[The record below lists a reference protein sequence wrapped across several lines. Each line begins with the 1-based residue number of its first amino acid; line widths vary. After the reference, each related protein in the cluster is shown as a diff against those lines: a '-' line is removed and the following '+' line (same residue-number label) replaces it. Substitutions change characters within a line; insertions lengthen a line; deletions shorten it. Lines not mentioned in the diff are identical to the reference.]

1 MYCIVLLLITS
12 LSNEATIMSSVSE
25 VNVDIKD
32 FLMSINLEQYLLHFR
47 EFGFNTVRD
56 CAEINDSVLLQ
67 VGISPTGH
75 RRRILK
81 QLQIVLSKM
90 QDVSIYANIHKTKKI
105 DKTSKD
111 HHAPPSAQ
119 NACLE
124 LSESHSVQ
132 TCSPTQLGT
141 VTKNLDQN
149 EVSVENSQY
158 LKSDDK
164 QTLPTYNFPIPE
176 EEPHLNSGSFPD
188 SLFVNEITE
197 GESLMT
203 EKTVDCTTTEEQTK
217 KVDLISENVSKRP
230 EADPEFLSYPD
241 CSVSEANSGN
251 GTNGLLES
259 SPSSPFFQFQGEMV
273 VNDLYVP
280 SSPVLTPMRSRS
292 KLVSRPSRSFLL
304 RHRPVPEIPGSA
316 KGISGSYFCE
326 RRNVATSTGKSVAQQ
341 NTNEENSSSILPY
354 GENSLFQRL
363 ENSKKRPIKN
373 EFWSQEEALKGETTT
388 ERNSFFV
395 KSSIYD
401 NRTENISTD
410 KVEDIWV
417 PREDKNN
424 LPIDSTSESEYS
436 TVEECFQSLR
446 RRNSK
451 PSKSRT
457 QKAVNLDPVNRH
469 SYPLS
474 STSGNAES
482 SVLSSNVISPYAC
495 FYGSSERKVKSG
507 WLDKLCPQGKRM
519 FQKRWVKFDGL
530 SISYYNN
537 DKEKYSKGI
546 IPLSAISTVR
556 VQGDNKFE
564 VVTTQRTFVFRVEK
578 EEERNDWISIL
589 LNALKL
595 QALSSQCQ
603 AAVAPEKCGY
613 LELRGYKAK
622 IFTVLSGNSVW
633 LCKNEQDFKSG
644 LGITIIPMNVANVK
658 QVDRTGKQSF
668 EIITPYRS
676 FSFTAESE
684 KEKQEWIEAVQQ
696 SIAETLSDYEV
707 AEKIWFNESNRSCAD
722 CKAPN
727 PDWASINLC
736 VVICKKCAGQHRSL
750 GPKDSKVRSLKMDA
764 SIWSNE
770 LIELFIVIGNK
781 RANDFWAGNLQKDE
795 ELRVDS
801 PVEKRKNFITQKYKE
816 GRFRKTL
823 WASLTKEELNK
834 ALCAAVVKP
843 DVLET
848 MALLFSGADV
858 MCATGD
864 PEHSTPYLL
873 AKKAGQSLQ
882 MEFLYHNKFSDFP
895 QHDIHSE
902 GGLSQESSQS
912 MFLCDFLYQ
921 APAAA
926 SKLSS
931 EKKQLEETNKKWCV
945 LEGGFLS
952 YYEND
957 KSTTPNGTI
966 NINEV
971 ICLVVHK
978 EDFCLNTG
986 PVFTFE
992 IYLPSER
999 AFLFGAE
1006 TSQAQRKW
1014 TEAIAKHFVPFVA
1027 ENLTEADYDLIG
1039 QLYYKD
1045 CHALDQWRKGW
1056 FAMDK
1061 SSLRFCLQMQE
1072 GQEDTMH
1079 LRRLQEL
1086 TISTVVQN
1094 GEKLDVLLLVEKGRT
1109 LYIHGHTKL
1118 DFTVWHTAIE
1128 KAAGTDGNA
1137 LQDQQLSKNDVPI
1150 IVNSCIAFV
1159 TQYGLGCKY
1168 IYQTNGDPLHVTEL
1182 LENFRKDARSF
1193 KLRAG
1198 KHQLEDVTGVLKSF
1212 LSDIDDAL
1220 LTKELYPYWISAL
1233 DTQDNKER
1241 IKKYGA
1247 FIRTLP
1253 GVNRATLAAIIEHL
1267 YRVQKCSEINHM
1279 NAHNL
1284 ALVFSSCLF
1293 QTKGQT
1299 SEEVNVI
1306 EDLINNYVE
1315 IFEVK
1320 EDQVKQ
1326 MDIENSF
1333 ITKWKDTQVSQAGD
1347 LLIEVYVE
1355 RKEPDCSIIVR
1366 ISPVMEAEE
1375 LTNDILAIKNIIPT
1389 KDDIWATF
1397 EVIENEEL
1405 ERPLHYTENVLE
1417 QVLRW
1422 SSLAEPGSAYLVV
1435 KRFLTIDTIKH
1446 YDERKALESIK
1457 EGVLKIKEEPSK
1469 ILSGNKFQDRY
1480 FVLRDGY
1487 LFLYKDMKSSKPDK
1501 MCSLSS
1507 MRFYLGVKKKMKP
1520 PTSWGLTAYSEKHHW
1535 HLCCDSSQTQ
1545 MEWMAS
1551 VFIAQHENDI
1561 WPPAG
1566 KERKR
1571 SITKNP
1577 KIGGL
1582 PLIPIQHEKNAT
1594 QARRDIES
1602 ARAEL
1607 ERLRFTAKHD
1617 QEPGDGTL
1625 KERASIVAQ
1634 CLEHKDEKL
1643 RNRTRKHRSFNC
1655 LEDTETEVLQGQQK
1669 SHKGLK
1675 TLRKTEDRNGKA
1687 TLDSN
1692 NKLPPKVI
1700 EELSVVLQRS
1710 RILPKELQAE
1720 QMVQKE

>member
-1 MYCIVLLLITS
+1 
-12 LSNEATIMSSVSE
+12 MSSVSE

-47 EFGFNTVRD
+47 KFGFNTVKD
-56 CAEINDSVLLQ
+56 CAAINDSVLQ
-67 VGISPTGH
+67 KIGISPTGH

-81 QLQIVLSKM
+81 QLQIILSRM
-90 QDVSIYANIHKTKKI
+90 QDIPVYANVHKTKK
-105 DKTSKD
+105 DETSKD
-111 HHAPPSAQ
+111 GHAPPSDQ
-119 NACLE
+119 NTCVE
-124 LSESHSVQ
+124 LSDSGGVQ
-132 TCSPTQLGT
+132 TPSPMQLET

-149 EVSVENSQY
+149 DVTVENSQS

-164 QTLPTYNFPIPE
+164 LSLPKHNFPIPE
-176 EEPHLNSGSFPD
+176 KEPHLNLGSFQD
-188 SLFVNEITE
+188 SLFGSNNIKI
-197 GESLMT
+197 ESLIT
-203 EKTVDCTTTEEQTK
+203 KKTTDCATEEPPTE
-217 KVDLISENVSKRP
+217 KVDLISENVSKLP
-230 EADPEFLSYPD
+230 NADPECLS
-241 CSVSEANSGN
+241 SLGSSLSEANSGN
-251 GTNGLLES
+251 GTNGLLQG
-259 SPSSPFFQFQGEMV
+259 PPPSPFFHFQGEMV

-280 SSPVLTPMRSRS
+280 SSPVLTPTRSRS
-292 KLVSRPSRSFLL
+292 KLVSRPSRSFML
-304 RHRPVPEIPGSA
+304 RHRPVPEIPGTT
-316 KGISGSYFCE
+316 KGVSGSYFRE
-326 RRNVATSTGKSVAQQ
+326 RRNVTTSTGKSVTQQ
-341 NTNEENSSSILPY
+341 NSNEENSSSILPY
-354 GENSLFQRL
+354 GETFLFPKL
-363 ENSKKRPIKN
+363 ENSKKKSIKN
-373 EFWSQEEALKGETTT
+373 EFWTHEETLKGEATTG
-388 ERNSFFV
+388 RKAFLV

-401 NRTENISTD
+401 NRTENISED
-410 KVEDIWV
+410 KVEDIWI

-424 LPIDSTSESEYS
+424 FPIDSASESEYS
-436 TVEECFQSLR
+436 TVEECFQSLKR
-446 RRNSK
+446 KNSK
-451 PSKSRT
+451 ASKSRT
-457 QKAVNLDPVNRH
+457 QKALNLDPVNRH
-469 SYPLS
+469 SYPSS
-474 STSGNAES
+474 STSGNADS
-482 SVLSSNVISPYAC
+482 SVISSTTISPYAC
-495 FYGSSERKVKSG
+495 FYGSSARKVKSG

-537 DKEKYSKGI
+537 EKEKYSKGI

-564 VVTTQRTFVFRVEK
+564 VVTTQRIFVFRVEK

-589 LNALKL
+589 LNALKS
-595 QALSSQCQ
+595 QPLSSQPQ
-603 AAVAPEKCGY
+603 AVVPPEKCGY
-613 LELRGYKAK
+613 LELRGYKSK

-658 QVDRTGKQSF
+658 QVDRTVKQSF

-707 AEKIWFNESNRSCAD
+707 AEKIWYNESNRSCAD
-722 CKAPN
+722 CKAPD

-795 ELRVDS
+795 ELHMDS

-823 WASLTKEELNK
+823 LASLTKEELNT
-834 ALCAAVVKP
+834 ALCAAVVKS

-864 PEHSTPYLL
+864 PVHSTPYLL

-882 MEFLYHNKFSDFP
+882 MEFLHHNKFSDFP
-895 QHDIHSE
+895 QHDVHSE

-912 MFLCDFLYQ
+912 TFLCDFLYQ
-921 APAAA
+921 APSAA

-931 EKKQLEETNKKWCV
+931 EKKLLEETNKKWCV

-971 ICLVVHK
+971 ICLAVHK
-978 EDFCLNTG
+978 EDFYLNTG
-986 PVFTFE
+986 PIFTFE

-1027 ENLTEADYDLIG
+1027 ENLAEADYDLIG

-1072 GQEDTMH
+1072 VQEDRMH

-1086 TISTVVQN
+1086 TMSTMVQN
-1094 GEKLDVLLLVEKGRT
+1094 GEKMDVLLLVEKGRT

-1137 LQDQQLSKNDVPI
+1137 LHDQQLSKNDVPI

-1168 IYQTNGDPLHVTEL
+1168 IYQKNGDPLRISEL
-1182 LENFRKDARSF
+1182 LESFKKDARSF

-1233 DTQDNKER
+1233 DTQDDKER

-1279 NAHNL
+1279 DAHNL
-1284 ALVFSSCLF
+1284 ALAFSSCLF

-1347 LLIEVYVE
+1347 LLIEVFVE
-1355 RKEPDCSIIVR
+1355 RKEPDCSIIIR

-1375 LTNDILAIKNIIPT
+1375 LTNDMLAIKNIVPMQG
-1389 KDDIWATF
+1389 DIWATF

-1435 KRFLTIDTIKH
+1435 KRFLTVDTIKH
-1446 YDERKALESIK
+1446 YNERRALESIK

-1487 LFLYKDMKSSKPDK
+1487 LFLYKDVKSSKYDK
-1501 MCSLSS
+1501 MFSLSS
-1507 MRFYLGVKKKMKP
+1507 MKFYLGVKKKMKP

-1535 HLCCDSSQTQ
+1535 HLCCDSLQSQ

-1551 VFIAQHENDI
+1551 LFIAQHENDI
-1561 WPPAG
+1561 RPPAG

-1582 PLIPIQHEKNAT
+1582 PLIPIQLERDAT
-1594 QARRDIES
+1594 QARRNIES

-1607 ERLRFTAKHD
+1607 ERLRLSENRD
-1617 QEPGDGTL
+1617 RESGDSSL
-1625 KERASIVAQ
+1625 KEKASIVAH
-1634 CLEHKDEKL
+1634 CLEHKDDKL
-1643 RNRTRKHRSFNC
+1643 RHRTRKHRSFNC
-1655 LEDTETEVLQGQQK
+1655 LEDTEAEVLREQQK
-1669 SHKGLK
+1669 GHKGLK

-1687 TLDSN
+1687 TLGSD
-1692 NKLPPKVI
+1692 NKLPSNVI

-1710 RILPKELQAE
+1710 RTQPKELQGE
-1720 QMVQKE
+1720 QTLQKEIK

>member
-1 MYCIVLLLITS
+1 
-12 LSNEATIMSSVSE
+12 MSSVSE
-25 VNVDIKD
+25 VNVDIRD

-47 EFGFNTVRD
+47 EFGFYTVKD
-56 CAEINDSVLLQ
+56 CTSINDSVLHQ
-67 VGISPTGH
+67 IGISPTGH

-81 QLQIVLSKM
+81 QLEMIFSKM
-90 QDVSIYANIHKTKKI
+90 QDIPIYANVQKAKNGT
-105 DKTSKD
+105 TSKE
-111 HHAPPSAQ
+111 HQHPPSSSS
-119 NACLE
+119 NTCTE
-124 LSESHSVQ
+124 FSDSISVHR
-132 TCSPTQLGT
+132 PGLTQVET
-141 VTKNLDQN
+141 VTMSTFGVGNCQSPKSQN
-149 EVSVENSQY
+149 KLS
-158 LKSDDK
+158 
-164 QTLPTYNFPIPE
+164 LPPCDPPFPE
-176 EEPHLNSGSFPD
+176 EELHQNVDSSQD
-188 SLFVNEITE
+188 SLFGSVNVKID
-197 GESLMT
+197 SLAT
-203 EKTVDCTTTEEQTK
+203 QETVDCPAGEEQTEQ
-217 KVDLISENVSKRP
+217 VNLISENSIKAPSTNP
-230 EADPEFLSYPD
+230 ERLPSVDYPT
-241 CSVSEANSGN
+241 SETHSGN
-251 GTNGLLES
+251 GTNGFLES
-259 SPSSPFFQFQGEMV
+259 SPASPFFQFQGEMV

-280 SSPVLTPMRSRS
+280 SSPIHTPMRSRS

-304 RHRPVPEIPGSA
+304 RHRPVPEIPGSTKA
-316 KGISGSYFCE
+316 VSGSCFRD
-326 RRNVATSTGKSVAQQ
+326 RRCATTSAGKSLTLK
-341 NTNEENSSSILPY
+341 NSNEDNSTSIFPY
-354 GENSLFQRL
+354 GETFLFQRL
-363 ENSKKRPIKN
+363 ESSKKRSIKN
-373 EFWSQEEALKGETTT
+373 EFWPHEDTVKDDGATI
-388 ERNSFFV
+388 RNSILT
-395 KSSIYD
+395 KSSIND
-401 NRTENISTD
+401 SSNENASGD
-410 KVEDIWV
+410 KVEDIWI
-417 PREDKNN
+417 PREDKNT
-424 LPIDSTSESEYS
+424 LPKDSASESEYS

-446 RRNSK
+446 RKNSK
-451 PSKSRT
+451 ASKSRT
-457 QKAVNLDPVNRH
+457 QKAFYLDPFNRH

-474 STSGNAES
+474 STSGNTDS
-482 SVLSSNVISPYAC
+482 STISNVISPYAC
-495 FYGSSERKVKSG
+495 YYGSSAVKVKSG
-507 WLDKLCPQGKRM
+507 WLDKLSPQGKRM
-519 FQKRWVKFDGL
+519 FQKRWVKFDGF

-537 DKEKYSKGI
+537 EREMYSKGI
-546 IPLSAISTVR
+546 IPLTAISTVR
-556 VQGDNKFE
+556 AQGDNKFE
-564 VVTTQRTFVFRVEK
+564 IVTTQRTFVFRVEK

-589 LNALKL
+589 LSALKSPSVTAQL
-595 QALSSQCQ
+595 QAGM
-603 AAVAPEKCGY
+603 APEKCGY

-622 IFTVLSGNSVW
+622 IFTVLKGNSVW

-644 LGITIIPMNVANVK
+644 LGITRIPMNVANVK
-658 QVDRTGKQSF
+658 QIDRAVKQSF

-707 AEKIWFNESNRSCAD
+707 AEKIWFNESNRNCAD
-722 CKAPN
+722 CKAPD

-750 GPKDSKVRSLKMDA
+750 GPRDSKVRSLKMDA

-781 RANDFWAGNLQKDE
+781 RANDFWAGNLQKEE
-795 ELRVDS
+795 ELHMDS
-801 PVEKRKNFITQKYKE
+801 PVEKRKTFITQKYKE
-816 GRFRKTL
+816 GKFRKTL
-823 WASLTKEELNK
+823 LASLSKEELNK

-848 MALLFSGADV
+848 MVLLFSGADV

-864 PEHSTPYLL
+864 PVHSTPYLL

-895 QHDIHSE
+895 QHDVHSE
-902 GGLSQESSQS
+902 GGSSQEAAQS
-912 MFLCDFLYQ
+912 TFLCDFLYQ

-926 SKLSS
+926 SRVST
-931 EKKQLEETNKKWCV
+931 EKKLLEETNKKWCV

-957 KSTTPNGTI
+957 KSTAPNGTI
-966 NINEV
+966 NISEV

-978 EDFCLNTG
+978 EDFYLNTG
-986 PVFTFE
+986 PIFVFE

-999 AFLFGAE
+999 VFLFGAE
-1006 TSQAQRKW
+1006 SSQIQRKW
-1014 TEAIAKHFVPFVA
+1014 TETIAKHFVPFVA

-1039 QLYYKD
+1039 QLFYKD

-1056 FAMDK
+1056 FALDK
-1061 SSLRFCLQMQE
+1061 SSLCFCLQTQE
-1072 GQEDTMH
+1072 AQEERMH

-1137 LQDQQLSKNDVPI
+1137 LQDQQLCKNDVPI

-1159 TQYGLGCKY
+1159 TQYGLGCKN
-1168 IYQTNGDPLHVTEL
+1168 IYQKNGDPSHISEL
-1182 LENFRKDARSF
+1182 LESFKKDARSV
-1193 KLRAG
+1193 KLRVG
-1198 KHQLEDVTGVLKSF
+1198 KHQLEDVTSVLKNF

-1220 LTKELYPYWISAL
+1220 LTKELYPYWVSAL
-1233 DTQDNKER
+1233 DTQDEQER
-1241 IKKYGA
+1241 TEKYRA

-1315 IFEVK
+1315 IFEV
-1320 EDQVKQ
+1320 
-1326 MDIENSF
+1326 
-1333 ITKWKDTQVSQAGD
+1333 SQAGD

-1355 RKEPDCSIIVR
+1355 RKEPDCSIIIR

-1375 LTNDILAIKNIIPT
+1375 LTNDILAIKNIVPT
-1389 KDDIWATF
+1389 KGDIWATF

-1417 QVLRW
+1417 QVLQW

-1435 KRFLTIDTIKH
+1435 KKFLTIDTIKH
-1446 YDERKALESIK
+1446 CREKSIK
-1457 EGVLKIKEEPSK
+1457 EGALKLKEEPSK

-1480 FVLRDGY
+1480 IVLRDGH
-1487 LFLYKDMKSSKPDK
+1487 LFIYKDPKSSKHDK
-1501 MCSLSS
+1501 MFSLSL
-1507 MRFYLGVKKKMKP
+1507 MKFYLGVKKKMKP

-1535 HLCCDSSQTQ
+1535 HLCCDSLQAQ

-1551 VFIAQHENDI
+1551 IFIAQHEDDI

-1582 PLIPIQHEKNAT
+1582 PLIPIQHERNASQAQKN
-1594 QARRDIES
+1594 IES

-1607 ERLRFTAKHD
+1607 ERLRLCEKHD
-1617 QEPGDGTL
+1617 RDFVDPSL
-1625 KERASIVAQ
+1625 KDRASIIAH
-1634 CLEHKDEKL
+1634 CLEHKDDKL
-1643 RNRTRKHRSFNC
+1643 RNRARKHRSFNC
-1655 LEDTETEVLQGQQK
+1655 LEDTEAEIPHSLP
-1669 SHKGLK
+1669 KGYKGPK
-1675 TLRKTEDRNGKA
+1675 TPKKTEDRNSKT
-1687 TLDSN
+1687 TLDHDH
-1692 NKLPPKVI
+1692 KLPSKVI

-1710 RILPKELQAE
+1710 RTLPKELQDE
-1720 QMVQKE
+1720 QTLQK

>member
-1 MYCIVLLLITS
+1 
-12 LSNEATIMSSVSE
+12 MSSVSE
-25 VNVDIKD
+25 VNIDIKD
-32 FLMSINLEQYLLHFR
+32 FLLSINLEQYLLHFQK
-47 EFGFNTVRD
+47 FGFYTVKD
-56 CAEINDSVLLQ
+56 CGRINDSVLHEI
-67 VGISPTGH
+67 GILPTGH

-81 QLQIVLSKM
+81 KLQTILSSM
-90 QDVSIYANIHKTKKI
+90 QEIPIYANVHKTRNENI
-105 DKTSKD
+105 SKD
-111 HHAPPSAQ
+111 HHAPSSDRDTSVELSGSVQMPSSAQ
-119 NACLE
+119 LE
-124 LSESHSVQ
+124 TDLVQNDFHVEKSQSFQADKLPLCEHDLPISEELHVSLDSHDSLSGKTES
-132 TCSPTQLGT
+132 L
-141 VTKNLDQN
+141 
-149 EVSVENSQY
+149 VENETIDCTIKDQ
-158 LKSDDK
+158 
-164 QTLPTYNFPIPE
+164 PTE
-176 EEPHLNSGSFPD
+176 
-188 SLFVNEITE
+188 
-197 GESLMT
+197 
-203 EKTVDCTTTEEQTK
+203 TVDL
-217 KVDLISENVSKRP
+217 VSENSSILP
-230 EADPEFLSYPD
+230 SADPERLFSLD
-241 CSVSEANSGN
+241 CSASEAQSRSEAN
-251 GTNGLLES
+251 GLSERSLP
-259 SPSSPFFQFQGEMV
+259 SPLFQFQGEMV
-273 VNDLYVP
+273 VNDLYIP
-280 SSPVLTPMRSRS
+280 SSPVLSPMRSRS

-304 RHRPVPEIPGSA
+304 RHRPVPDIPGTT
-316 KGISGSYFCE
+316 KGISGSYFRE
-326 RRNVATSTGKSVAQQ
+326 RRTITTSAGKSVPLP
-341 NTNEENSSSILPY
+341 NSNEENSSSIFPY
-354 GENSLFQRL
+354 GETFLFQRL
-363 ENSKKRPIKN
+363 ENSKKRSIKN
-373 EFWSQEEALKGETTT
+373 EFWTHEETLKGETSTSV
-388 ERNSFFV
+388 NSFLI
-395 KSSIYD
+395 KSSVYD
-401 NRTENISTD
+401 NRKENTIED
-410 KVEDIWV
+410 KVEDIWI

-424 LPIDSTSESEYS
+424 LLQDSASESEYS

-446 RRNSK
+446 RKNSK
-451 PSKSRT
+451 ASKSRT
-457 QKAVNLDPVNRH
+457 QKALNVDPVNRH
-469 SYPLS
+469 SYPFN
-474 STSGNAES
+474 STSGHVEPSAVS
-482 SVLSSNVISPYAC
+482 SSAISPYAC
-495 FYGSSERKVKSG
+495 FYGSSVMKVKSG
-507 WLDKLCPQGKRM
+507 WLDKLSPQGKRM

-537 DKEKYSKGI
+537 EKEMYSKGI
-546 IPLSAISTVR
+546 IPLSAVSTVR

-564 VVTTQRTFVFRVEK
+564 VVTTQRTFVFRAEK
-578 EEERNDWISIL
+578 EEERNAWISTL
-589 LNALKL
+589 LNALK
-595 QALSSQCQ
+595 SQSLPSQSQ
-603 AAVAPEKCGY
+603 AAAAPEKCGY

-622 IFTVLSGNSVW
+622 IFTVLKGSNVW
-633 LCKNEQDFKSG
+633 LCKNEQDFKNG

-658 QVDRTGKQSF
+658 QVDRTVKQSF

-684 KEKQEWIEAVQQ
+684 KEKQAWIEAVQQ

-722 CKAPN
+722 CKAPD

-795 ELRVDS
+795 ELHMDS
-801 PVEKRKNFITQKYKE
+801 PVEKRKNFITQKYRE
-816 GRFRKTL
+816 GKFRKTL
-823 WASLTKEELNK
+823 LASLTKEELNK

-864 PEHSTPYLL
+864 PVHSTPYLL

-895 QHDIHSE
+895 QHDVHSDT
-902 GGLSQESSQS
+902 GLSQEPTQA

-921 APAAA
+921 APASA
-926 SKLSS
+926 SKISS
-931 EKKQLEETNKKWCV
+931 EKKILEETNKKWCV

-966 NINEV
+966 NISEV
-971 ICLVVHK
+971 ICLAIHK
-978 EDFCLNTG
+978 DDFYLNTG
-986 PVFTFE
+986 PVFIFE

-999 AFLFGAE
+999 VFLFGAE

-1014 TEAIAKHFVPFVA
+1014 TETIAKHFVPFVA

-1039 QLYYKD
+1039 QLFYKD

-1056 FAMDK
+1056 FALDK
-1061 SSLRFCLQMQE
+1061 SSLRFCLHMQE
-1072 GQEDTMH
+1072 AQEDRMH

-1086 TISTVVQN
+1086 TTSTIVQN
-1094 GEKLDVLLLVEKGRT
+1094 GEKLDVLFLVEKGRT

-1168 IYQTNGDPLHVTEL
+1168 IYQKNGDPLHIKEL
-1182 LENFRKDARSF
+1182 LENFKKDARSF

-1198 KHQLEDVTGVLKSF
+1198 KHQLEDVTAVLKSF

-1220 LTKELYPYWISAL
+1220 LTKELYPYWVSAL
-1233 DTQDNKER
+1233 DTQDEKER

-1247 FIRTLP
+1247 FIRSLP
-1253 GVNRATLAAIIEHL
+1253 GVNRATLAALIEHL

-1299 SEEVNVI
+1299 SEEVNVV

-1315 IFEVK
+1315 IFE
-1320 EDQVKQ
+1320 
-1326 MDIENSF
+1326 
-1333 ITKWKDTQVSQAGD
+1333 VSQAGD

-1355 RKEPDCSIIVR
+1355 RKEPDCSIIIR

-1375 LTNDILAIKNIIPT
+1375 LTNDILAIKNIVPT

-1422 SSLAEPGSAYLVV
+1422 SALAEPGSAYLVV
-1435 KRFLTIDTIKH
+1435 KRFLAIDTIKH
-1446 YDERKALESIK
+1446 YREKGVK
-1457 EGVLKIKEEPSK
+1457 EGILKIKEEPSK

-1480 FVLRDGY
+1480 FVLRDGC
-1487 LFLYKDMKSSKPDK
+1487 LFLYKDPKSSKYDK
-1501 MCSLSS
+1501 MFPLSS
-1507 MRFYLGVKKKMKP
+1507 MKFYLGVKKKMKP
-1520 PTSWGLTAYSEKHHW
+1520 PTSWGLTAYAEKHHW
-1535 HLCCDSSQTQ
+1535 HLCCDSSQMQ

-1551 VFIAQHENDI
+1551 IFIAQHENDI

-1582 PLIPIQHEKNAT
+1582 PLIPIQHERNAT
-1594 QARRDIES
+1594 QARRNIES
-1602 ARAEL
+1602 AKAEL
-1607 ERLRFTAKHD
+1607 ERLRLGEKHERAEAV
-1617 QEPGDGTL
+1617 EPSL
-1625 KERASIVAQ
+1625 KDRASIVAQ
-1634 CLEHKDEKL
+1634 CLEHKEDKL
-1643 RNRTRKHRSFNC
+1643 RNRARKHRSFVC
-1655 LEDTETEVLQGQQK
+1655 LEDTETEAQQEQQQGR
-1669 SHKGLK
+1669 KGLK
-1675 TLRKTEDRNGKA
+1675 TMKKTEDRGNRA
-1687 TLDSN
+1687 ALDSEH
-1692 NKLPPKVI
+1692 KLPSKVI

-1710 RILPKELQAE
+1710 RTLPKQLQGE
-1720 QMVQKE
+1720 QILHKEIK

>member
-1 MYCIVLLLITS
+1 
-12 LSNEATIMSSVSE
+12 MSSVSE

-32 FLMSINLEQYLLHFR
+32 FLMSINLEQYVSHFR
-47 EFGFNTVRD
+47 EFGFNTVTD
-56 CAEINDSVLLQ
+56 CAAIDDSVLHKI
-67 VGISPTGH
+67 GISPTGH
-75 RRRILK
+75 RRRIIK
-81 QLQIVLSKM
+81 QLQIILSKM
-90 QDVSIYANIHKTKKI
+90 QDIPIYANIHKIKKN
-105 DKTSKD
+105 DETSKG
-111 HHAPPSAQ
+111 HPAPSSGQ
-119 NACLE
+119 DTCVE
-124 LSESHSVQ
+124 CSDSSSVQ
-132 TCSPTQLGT
+132 TPSPAQLES
-141 VTKNLDQN
+141 VTKSLDPSDI
-149 EVSVENSQY
+149 SVENSQC
-158 LKSDDK
+158 LKSDDELS
-164 QTLPTYNFPIPE
+164 LPKHNFPVPE
-176 EEPHLNSGSFPD
+176 EGHHLKLGSFQD
-188 SLFVNEITE
+188 SSLGSENIQIEPLITE
-197 GESLMT
+197 E
-203 EKTVDCTTTEEQTK
+203 TVDCTTKEQQTG
-217 KVDLISENVSKRP
+217 KVGLNSEDVNKLPPV
-230 EADPEFLSYPD
+230 DPDPLSSRGCPIA
-241 CSVSEANSGN
+241 EANSGH
-251 GTNGLLES
+251 GTNGLLER
-259 SPSSPFFQFQGEMV
+259 SPPSPLFNFQGQMV
-273 VNDLYVP
+273 LNDLYVP
-280 SSPVLTPMRSRS
+280 SSPFLTPMRSRS

-304 RHRPVPEIPGSA
+304 RHRPVPEIPGPT
-316 KGISGSYFCE
+316 KGISGSYFRE
-326 RRNVATSTGKSVAQQ
+326 RRNGATSTGKSVTQH
-341 NTNEENSSSILPY
+341 NSNEENSSSIFPY
-354 GENSLFQRL
+354 GETFLFQRL
-363 ENSKKRPIKN
+363 ETSKKKSIRN
-373 EFWSQEEALKGETTT
+373 EFWAHEETLKGKATT

-401 NRTENISTD
+401 NRKANVSED
-410 KVEDIWV
+410 KVEDIWI

-424 LPIDSTSESEYS
+424 FPTGCAADSEYS
-436 TVEECFQSLR
+436 TVEECFQSLKR
-446 RRNSK
+446 KNSK
-451 PSKSRT
+451 ASKTRT
-457 QKAVNLDPVNRH
+457 QKVLNLDPVNRH

-474 STSGNAES
+474 STSGNADS
-482 SVLSSNVISPYAC
+482 SVISSSPISPYAC
-495 FYGSSERKVKSG
+495 FYGSSARKVKSG
-507 WLDKLCPQGKRM
+507 WLDKLSPQGKRM
-519 FQKRWVKFDGL
+519 FQKRWVKFDGY

-537 DKEKYSKGI
+537 EKEKYSKGI

-578 EEERNDWISIL
+578 EEERNDWVSIL
-589 LNALKL
+589 LNALKS
-595 QALSSQCQ
+595 QTPSSQSQ
-603 AAVAPEKCGY
+603 AVAAPEKCGY

-633 LCKNEQDFKSG
+633 LCKNEQDFKGG

-658 QVDRTGKQSF
+658 QVDRTMKQSF
-668 EIITPYRS
+668 EIITPYKS
-676 FSFTAESE
+676 FSFVAESE

-722 CKAPN
+722 CKAPD

-795 ELRVDS
+795 ELHMDA
-801 PVEKRKNFITQKYKE
+801 PVEKRKTFITQKYKE

-823 WASLTKEELNK
+823 LASLTKEELNK
-834 ALCAAVVKP
+834 ALCAAVVKS

-864 PEHSTPYLL
+864 PVHSTPYLL

-895 QHDIHSE
+895 QHDVHFE
-902 GGLSQESSQS
+902 GGLSQESPQCT
-912 MFLCDFLYQ
+912 FLCDFLYQ
-921 APAAA
+921 APSAA
-926 SKLSS
+926 SKLSA
-931 EKKQLEETNKKWCV
+931 EKKLLEETNKKWCV

-957 KSTTPNGTI
+957 KSTTPSGTI
-966 NINEV
+966 NISEV
-971 ICLVVHK
+971 ICMAVHK
-978 EDFCLNTG
+978 EDFYINTG
-986 PVFTFE
+986 PIFTFE

-1006 TSQAQRKW
+1006 TFQAQRRW

-1027 ENLTEADYDLIG
+1027 ENLTQANYDLIG

-1045 CHALDQWRKGW
+1045 CHALDQWKKGW
-1056 FAMDK
+1056 FAMGK

-1072 GQEDTMH
+1072 VQEDRMN

-1086 TISTVVQN
+1086 TISTMVQN
-1094 GEKLDVLLLVEKGRT
+1094 GEKVDILLLVEKGRT

-1118 DFTVWHTAIE
+1118 DFTVWHAAIE

-1137 LQDQQLSKNDVPI
+1137 LQDQQLSQNDVPI

-1168 IYQTNGDPLHVTEL
+1168 IYQNNGDPLHVSEL
-1182 LENFRKDARSF
+1182 LESFKKDARSF

-1198 KHQLEDVTGVLKSF
+1198 KHQLEDVTGVLKRF

-1233 DTQDNKER
+1233 DTQDDKER

-1247 FIRTLP
+1247 FISTLS

-1293 QTKGQT
+1293 QTRGQT

-1347 LLIEVYVE
+1347 LLTEVYVE
-1355 RKEPDCSIIVR
+1355 RKEPDCSIIIR

-1375 LTNDILAIKNIIPT
+1375 LTNDMLALKNIIPT
-1389 KDDIWATF
+1389 PGDLWATF

-1435 KRFLTIDTIKH
+1435 KRFLTTDTIRH
-1446 YDERKALESIK
+1446 YNERNALESIK
-1457 EGVLKIKEEPSK
+1457 EGSLKIKEEPSK
-1469 ILSGNKFQDRY
+1469 ILSGNKFQDRHC
-1480 FVLRDGY
+1480 VLRDGY
-1487 LFLYKDMKSSKPDK
+1487 LILYKDLKSSKHDK
-1501 MCSLSS
+1501 MLPLSS
-1507 MRFYLGVKKKMKP
+1507 MKFYLGVRKKVKP
-1520 PTSWGLTAYSEKHHW
+1520 PTSWGLTAFSEKHQW
-1535 HLCCDSSQTQ
+1535 HLCCDSLQTQ

-1551 VFIAQHENDI
+1551 VFLAQHENDI
-1561 WPPAG
+1561 RPPAG
-1566 KERKR
+1566 KQRKR

-1594 QARRDIES
+1594 QAWRNIES
-1602 ARAEL
+1602 ARGEL
-1607 ERLRFTAKHD
+1607 DKLRLHEKHD
-1617 QEPGDGTL
+1617 QEPGDSTL
-1625 KERASIVAQ
+1625 KDRASMVAH
-1634 CLEHKDEKL
+1634 CLEHRDDKL
-1643 RNRTRKHRSFNC
+1643 RQRTRKHRSLYC
-1655 LEDTETEVLQGQQK
+1655 LEDTEAEAEAFHGPQK
-1669 SHKGLK
+1669 GPKGSK
-1675 TLRKTEDRNGKA
+1675 TLGKTEDRNGRA
-1687 TLDSN
+1687 TLDADH
-1692 NKLPPKVI
+1692 KLPSQVI
-1700 EELSVVLQRS
+1700 KELSVVLQRS
-1710 RILPKELQAE
+1710 RTLPKELQGE
-1720 QMVQKE
+1720 QILQKEIK

>member
-1 MYCIVLLLITS
+1 
-12 LSNEATIMSSVSE
+12 MSSVSE

-32 FLMSINLEQYLLHFR
+32 FLMSINLEQYLLNFR
-47 EFGFNTVRD
+47 EFGFNNVRD
-56 CAEINDSVLLQ
+56 CAEINDSVLLK

-81 QLQIVLSKM
+81 QLQIILSKM
-90 QDVSIYANIHKTKKI
+90 QDIPIYANIHKTKKN
-105 DKTSKD
+105 DETSKD
-111 HHAPPSAQ
+111 HQARSFAQ
-119 NACLE
+119 NTSLE
-124 LSESHSVQ
+124 FSDSHSVQ
-132 TCSPTQLGT
+132 IPSRIQLET
-141 VTKNLDQN
+141 VTKNVGEN
-149 EVSVENSQY
+149 EVCVENSQS

-164 QTLPTYNFPIPE
+164 LTLPTHNFPIPE
-176 EEPHLNSGSFPD
+176 DEPHSNSGSFQD
-188 SLFVNEITE
+188 SLLRNEITDI
-197 GESLMT
+197 ESLIT
-203 EKTVDCTTTEEQTK
+203 EKTVGCTAEEEHIGRD
-217 KVDLISENVSKRP
+217 DLISENVGKLP
-230 EADPEFLSYPD
+230 NADLEFLSSHD
-241 CSVSEANSGN
+241 SSVSETNSGN
-251 GTNGLLES
+251 GTNVLLES
-259 SPSSPFFQFQGEMV
+259 SPPSPFFQFQGEMV

-280 SSPVLTPMRSRS
+280 SSPGLTPMRSRS

-304 RHRPVPEIPGSA
+304 RHRPVPEIPGST
-316 KGISGSYFCE
+316 KGISGSYFRE
-326 RRNVATSTGKSVAQQ
+326 RRNVATSTGKSVTQQ

-354 GENSLFQRL
+354 GETFLLQRL
-363 ENSKKRPIKN
+363 ENSKKRSIKN
-373 EFWSQEEALKGETTT
+373 EFWTQEETLKGETTT

-395 KSSIYD
+395 KS
-401 NRTENISTD
+401 R
-410 KVEDIWV
+410 
-417 PREDKNN
+417 
-424 LPIDSTSESEYS
+424 
-436 TVEECFQSLR
+436 
-446 RRNSK
+446 
-451 PSKSRT
+451 
-457 QKAVNLDPVNRH
+457 
-469 SYPLS
+469 
-474 STSGNAES
+474 
-482 SVLSSNVISPYAC
+482 
-495 FYGSSERKVKSG
+495 
-507 WLDKLCPQGKRM
+507 KRM

-537 DKEKYSKGI
+537 DKEEKLKPPKWKIRRRKSYSEKYSKGI

-578 EEERNDWISIL
+578 EEERNDWISLL

-595 QALSSQCQ
+595 QALSSQSQ
-603 AAVAPEKCGY
+603 AAIAPEKCGY

-658 QVDRTGKQSF
+658 QVDRTVKQSF

-707 AEKIWFNESNRSCAD
+707 AEKIWYNESNRSCAD
-722 CKAPN
+722 CKAPD

-795 ELRVDS
+795 ELHMDCS
-801 PVEKRKNFITQKYKE
+801 VEKRKNFITQKYKE

-823 WASLTKEELNK
+823 LASLTKEELNK

-895 QHDIHSE
+895 QHDIYSE
-902 GGLSQESSQS
+902 GRLHQESSQS
-912 MFLCDFLYQ
+912 TFLCDFLYQ
-921 APAAA
+921 APAGA

-931 EKKQLEETNKKWCV
+931 EKKLLEETNKKWCV

-971 ICLVVHK
+971 ICLAVHK

-986 PVFTFE
+986 PIFTFE

-1006 TSQAQRKW
+1006 TSQVQRKW

-1061 SSLRFCLQMQE
+1061 SNLRFCLQMQE
-1072 GQEDTMH
+1072 GQEDRMH

-1086 TISTVVQN
+1086 TISTVIQN

-1137 LQDQQLSKNDVPI
+1137 LQDQQLGRNDVPI

-1159 TQYGLGCKY
+1159 TQYGLGYKN
-1168 IYQTNGDPLHVTEL
+1168 IYQKNGDPLHVSEL
-1182 LENFRKDARSF
+1182 LESFKKDARSF

-1233 DTQDNKER
+1233 DTQDDKER

-1279 NAHNL
+1279 SAHNL
-1284 ALVFSSCLF
+1284 ALVFSSCFF

-1355 RKEPDCSIIVR
+1355 RKEPDCSIIIR

-1446 YDERKALESIK
+1446 YNERKALENIK
-1457 EGVLKIKEEPSK
+1457 EGVLKVKEEPSK

-1480 FVLRDGY
+1480 CVLRDGY
-1487 LFLYKDMKSSKPDK
+1487 LLLYKDLKSSKPDK
-1501 MCSLSS
+1501 MFSLSS
-1507 MRFYLGVKKKMKP
+1507 VKFYLGVKKKMKP

-1535 HLCCDSSQTQ
+1535 HLCCESSQTQ
-1545 MEWMAS
+1545 TEWMANI
-1551 VFIAQHENDI
+1551 FIAQHENDI

-1582 PLIPIQHEKNAT
+1582 PLIPIQHDRNAT
-1594 QARRDIES
+1594 QARRETES
-1602 ARAEL
+1602 AKAEL
-1607 ERLRFTAKHD
+1607 ERLRLGAKRD
-1617 QEPGDGTL
+1617 QGGDGTL
-1625 KERASIVAQ
+1625 KEKASIVAQ

-1643 RNRTRKHRSFNC
+1643 RNRTRKHRSFYC
-1655 LEDTETEVLQGQQK
+1655 LEDTEAEVFPGRQK
-1669 SHKGLK
+1669 GHKGLK
-1675 TLRKTEDRNGKA
+1675 TLRKTEDRNGKD
-1687 TLDSN
+1687 TLDCN

-1710 RILPKELQAE
+1710 RTLPKELQGE
-1720 QMVQKE
+1720 QVVQKEIK

>member
-1 MYCIVLLLITS
+1 
-12 LSNEATIMSSVSE
+12 MSSASE
-25 VNVDIKD
+25 VNLDIKD
-32 FLMSINLEQYLLHFR
+32 FLMSINLDQYVLHFR
-47 EFGFNTVRD
+47 DFGFNTVKD
-56 CAEINDSVLLQ
+56 CVTINDSVLHQ
-67 VGISPTGH
+67 IGISPTGH

-81 QLQIVLSKM
+81 QLQIILSKM
-90 QDVSIYANIHKTKKI
+90 QDIPIYANVHKMKSDETL
-105 DKTSKD
+105 KD
-111 HHAPPSAQ
+111 PRI
-119 NACLE
+119 
-124 LSESHSVQ
+124 LSS
-132 TCSPTQLGT
+132 
-141 VTKNLDQN
+141 DQN
-149 EVSVENSQY
+149 TCLQLLDSSGMQTPSPVHSDSVIESLDPGDISGENSPS

-164 QTLPTYNFPIPE
+164 FFPTHNFPVP
-176 EEPHLNSGSFPD
+176 EEPHLSLGSCQD
-188 SLFVNEITE
+188 SSLDSKNIKV
-197 GESLMT
+197 ESLTT
-203 EKTVDCTTTEEQTK
+203 EKNVNCTTEEQRGNI
-217 KVDLISENVSKRP
+217 DFISENTSQDP
-230 EADPEFLSYPD
+230 SADPHCFSSFGCPK
-241 CSVSEANSGN
+241 SEENSGS

-259 SPSSPFFQFQGEMV
+259 TSTPPFFQFQGEMV

-280 SSPVLTPMRSRS
+280 SSPILTPMRSRS

-304 RHRPVPEIPGSA
+304 RHRPVPEIPGST
-316 KGISGSYFCE
+316 KGTSGSYFRE
-326 RRNVATSTGKSVAQQ
+326 RRNGATSAGKPVTQQ
-341 NTNEENSSSILPY
+341 NSNEENSSSIFPY
-354 GENSLFQRL
+354 GETFLFQRL
-363 ENSKKRPIKN
+363 ENSKKRCIKN
-373 EFWSQEEALKGETTT
+373 EFWTHDEPLKGEATT
-388 ERNSFFV
+388 ERNSFIV

-401 NRTENISTD
+401 NRQESISED
-410 KVEDIWV
+410 KVEDIWI

-424 LPIDSTSESEYS
+424 IPVESTSESEYS

-446 RRNSK
+446 RKNSK
-451 PSKSRT
+451 SSKSRT
-457 QKAVNLDPVNRH
+457 QKSLNVDPVNRH
-469 SYPLS
+469 TYPLS
-474 STSGNAES
+474 STSGNADS
-482 SVLSSNVISPYAC
+482 SVISSNAISPYAC
-495 FYGSSERKVKSG
+495 FYGSSARKVKSG
-507 WLDKLCPQGKRM
+507 WLDKLSPQGKRM

-530 SISYYNN
+530 SVSYYNN
-537 DKEKYSKGI
+537 EKEKYSKGI
-546 IPLSAISTVR
+546 IPLSAISSVR

-564 VVTTQRTFVFRVEK
+564 VITTQRTFVFRAEK

-589 LNALKL
+589 LNALKS
-595 QALSSQCQ
+595 QSLSSQSQ
-603 AAVAPEKCGY
+603 AALVPDKCGY

-622 IFTVLSGNSVW
+622 IYTVLSGNSVW

-658 QVDRTGKQSF
+658 QVDRSAKQSF

-722 CKAPN
+722 CKAPD

-781 RANDFWAGNLQKDE
+781 RANDFWAGNLKKDE
-795 ELRVDS
+795 ELHMDS
-801 PVEKRKNFITQKYKE
+801 PVEKRKKFITQKYKE

-823 WASLTKEELNK
+823 LASLTKEELNK

-864 PEHSTPYLL
+864 PMHSTPYLL

-895 QHDIHSE
+895 QHDIHCE
-902 GGLSQESSQS
+902 GGLNQESPQS
-912 MFLCDFLYQ
+912 TFLCDFLYQ
-921 APAAA
+921 SPSAAP
-926 SKLSS
+926 KLSS
-931 EKKQLEETNKKWCV
+931 EKKVLEETNKKWCV

-971 ICLVVHK
+971 VCLAVHK

-986 PVFTFE
+986 PIFTFE

-1006 TSQAQRKW
+1006 TSQTQRKW
-1014 TEAIAKHFVPFVA
+1014 TEAIVKHFVPFVA
-1027 ENLTEADYDLIG
+1027 ENLTEADYNLIG

-1056 FAMDK
+1056 FAMHK

-1072 GQEDTMH
+1072 VQEDRMH

-1086 TISTVVQN
+1086 TISTMVQN
-1094 GEKLDVLLLVEKGRT
+1094 GEKVDVLLLVEKGRT

-1128 KAAGTDGNA
+1128 KAAGTDGDA
-1137 LQDQQLSKNDVPI
+1137 LRDQQLSKNDVPI

-1168 IYQTNGDPLHVTEL
+1168 IYQKTGDPLHINEL
-1182 LENFRKDARSF
+1182 LESFKKDARSF

-1198 KHQLEDVTGVLKSF
+1198 KYQLDDVTSVLKKF
-1212 LSDIDDAL
+1212 LNDIDDAL

-1233 DTQDNKER
+1233 DTQDDKER
-1241 IKKYGA
+1241 MKKYSA

-1253 GVNRATLAAIIEHL
+1253 GVNRATLAAVIEHL

-1355 RKEPDCSIIVR
+1355 RKEPDCSIIIR

-1375 LTNDILAIKNIIPT
+1375 LTNDILAIKNIIPS

-1422 SSLAEPGSAYLVV
+1422 SSLSEPGSAYLVV
-1435 KRFLTIDTIKH
+1435 KRFLTIDTIRRH
-1446 YDERKALESIK
+1446 NERRAQESIK

-1480 FVLRDGY
+1480 FVLRDGC
-1487 LFLYKDMKSSKPDK
+1487 LFLYKDQKSTKHDK
-1501 MCSLSS
+1501 MFSLNS
-1507 MRFYLGVKKKMKP
+1507 MKFFLGVKKKMKP
-1520 PTSWGLTAYSEKHHW
+1520 PTSWGLTAYFEKHHW
-1535 HLCCDSSQTQ
+1535 HLCCDSLQTQ
-1545 MEWMAS
+1545 TEWMAS
-1551 VFIAQHENDI
+1551 IFIAQHENDI

-1582 PLIPIQHEKNAT
+1582 PLIPIQQERNAS
-1594 QARRDIES
+1594 QARRNLES
-1602 ARAEL
+1602 TRAEL
-1607 ERLRFTAKHD
+1607 DRLQLSDKHCPEYED
-1617 QEPGDGTL
+1617 QTL
-1625 KERASIVAQ
+1625 KEKASLVAH
-1634 CLEHKDEKL
+1634 CLEHKDDKL
-1643 RNRTRKHRSFNC
+1643 RNRARKHRSFNC
-1655 LEDTETEVLQGQQK
+1655 LEDTEAEVFY
-1669 SHKGLK
+1669 SRHKGLK
-1675 TLRKTEDRNGKA
+1675 TLKKTEDKSNRT
-1687 TLDSN
+1687 TLDSD
-1692 NKLPPKVI
+1692 NKLPSNVI
-1700 EELSVVLQRS
+1700 EELSAVLQRS
-1710 RILPKELQAE
+1710 RILSKELQGE
-1720 QMVQKE
+1720 KILQKEIK

>member
-1 MYCIVLLLITS
+1 
-12 LSNEATIMSSVSE
+12 MSSVSE
-25 VNVDIKD
+25 VNVDIRD
-32 FLMSINLEQYLLHFR
+32 FLMSINLEQYLLRFR
-47 EFGFNTVRD
+47 EFGFDTVKD
-56 CAEINDSVLLQ
+56 CAAVNDSVLHKI
-67 VGISPTGH
+67 GISPTGH

-81 QLQIVLSKM
+81 QLQIILSKM
-90 QDVSIYANIHKTKKI
+90 QDIPIYANVHKTKK
-105 DKTSKD
+105 DDETSKVPHVPFSD
-111 HHAPPSAQ
+111 GSNSVDLSDAGGIQAP
-119 NACLE
+119 
-124 LSESHSVQ
+124 
-132 TCSPTQLGT
+132 SPTQWET
-141 VTKNLDQN
+141 VTKTLDQN
-149 EVSVENSQY
+149 DVSVENSQS

-164 QTLPTYNFPIPE
+164 LSLPKHNFPLPE
-176 EEPHLNSGSFPD
+176 EEPHPSLNSFQHTLFGSE
-188 SLFVNEITE
+188 NIK
-197 GESLMT
+197 GESLIT
-203 EKTVDCTTTEEQTK
+203 EITMDCAIEEQQTNRA
-217 KVDLISENVSKRP
+217 DLISENVSQLPDVDSECLSSLRP
-230 EADPEFLSYPD
+230 
-241 CSVSEANSGN
+241 SVSEANSGS
-251 GTNGLLES
+251 GTNGLLERS
-259 SPSSPFFQFQGEMV
+259 LPSPFFQFQGEMV

-280 SSPVLTPMRSRS
+280 SSPILAPMRSRS

-304 RHRPVPEIPGSA
+304 RHRPVPEIPGST
-316 KGISGSYFCE
+316 KGISGSYFRE
-326 RRNVATSTGKSVAQQ
+326 RRNIATSTGKSVTQE
-341 NTNEENSSSILPY
+341 NSKEENSSSIFPY
-354 GENSLFQRL
+354 GETFLFQRL
-363 ENSKKRPIKN
+363 ENSKKRSIKN
-373 EFWSQEEALKGETTT
+373 EFWTHEETLKGETTT
-388 ERNSFFV
+388 EKNSFLV

-401 NRTENISTD
+401 NRKENISED
-410 KVEDIWV
+410 KAEDIWI
-417 PREDKNN
+417 PREDKVNF
-424 LPIDSTSESEYS
+424 PVDSASESEYS

-446 RRNSK
+446 RKNSK
-451 PSKSRT
+451 ASKSRT
-457 QKAVNLDPVNRH
+457 QKALNLDPVNRH

-482 SVLSSNVISPYAC
+482 SIVSSNAISPYAC
-495 FYGSSERKVKSG
+495 FYGSSARKVKSG
-507 WLDKLCPQGKRM
+507 WLDKLSPQGKRM

-537 DKEKYSKGI
+537 EKEKYSKGI

-589 LNALKL
+589 LNALKSQSPAL
-595 QALSSQCQ
+595 QSQ
-603 AAVAPEKCGY
+603 AAAAPEKCGY

-633 LCKNEQDFKSG
+633 LCKNEQDFRSG

-658 QVDRTGKQSF
+658 QVVRTVKQSF

-722 CKAPN
+722 CKAPD

-795 ELRVDS
+795 ELHMDS
-801 PVEKRKNFITQKYKE
+801 PVEKRKTFITQKYKE

-823 WASLTKEELNK
+823 LASLTKEELNK

-864 PEHSTPYLL
+864 PVHSTPYLL

-902 GGLSQESSQS
+902 GGLGQEPSQS

-921 APAAA
+921 ASAAA
-926 SKLSS
+926 SKLST
-931 EKKQLEETNKKWCV
+931 EKKLLEETNKKWCV

-966 NINEV
+966 NISEV
-971 ICLVVHK
+971 ICLSVHK
-978 EDFCLNTG
+978 EDFYLNTG
-986 PVFTFE
+986 PIFTFE

-1045 CHALDQWRKGW
+1045 CHTLDQWRKGW
-1056 FAMDK
+1056 FSMDK
-1061 SSLRFCLQMQE
+1061 SSLRFCLPMQE
-1072 GQEDTMH
+1072 VQEYRMH

-1094 GEKLDVLLLVEKGRT
+1094 GEKIDVLLLVEKGRT
-1109 LYIHGHTKL
+1109 LYIHGHSKL

-1168 IYQTNGDPLHVTEL
+1168 IYQKNGDPLHISEL
-1182 LENFRKDARSF
+1182 LESFKKDARSF

-1198 KHQLEDVTGVLKSF
+1198 KHQLEDVTGVLKNF
-1212 LSDIDDAL
+1212 LSNIDDAL

-1233 DTQDNKER
+1233 DTQDDKER

-1247 FIRTLP
+1247 FIRSLP
-1253 GVNRATLAAIIEHL
+1253 GVNRATLAAVIEHL

-1355 RKEPDCSIIVR
+1355 KKEPDCSIIIR

-1375 LTNDILAIKNIIPT
+1375 LTNDILAIKNIIPV
-1389 KDDIWATF
+1389 KGDIWATF

-1435 KRFLTIDTIKH
+1435 KRFLTIDTVNH
-1446 YDERKALESIK
+1446 YNERRALESIK

-1487 LFLYKDMKSSKPDK
+1487 LFLYKDSKSSKYEK
-1501 MCSLSS
+1501 MFSLSS
-1507 MRFYLGVKKKMKP
+1507 MKFYLGVKKKMKP

-1535 HLCCDSSQTQ
+1535 HICCDNLQTQ
-1545 MEWMAS
+1545 TEWMAS

-1561 WPPAG
+1561 LPPAG

-1582 PLIPIQHEKNAT
+1582 PLIPIQHERSAT
-1594 QARRDIES
+1594 QARKNIES

-1607 ERLRFTAKHD
+1607 ERLRLSEKRD
-1617 QEPGDGTL
+1617 QELGDGSL
-1625 KERASIVAQ
+1625 KERASMVAQ

-1643 RNRTRKHRSFNC
+1643 RTRTRKHRSFNC
-1655 LEDTETEVLQGQQK
+1655 LEDTETEVLHGQQK
-1669 SHKGLK
+1669 SQKALK
-1675 TLRKTEDRNGKA
+1675 TWRKPEDSNGKA
-1687 TLDSN
+1687 VLDSD
-1692 NKLPPKVI
+1692 KTAGQFMK
-1700 EELSVVLQRS
+1700 
-1710 RILPKELQAE
+1710 
-1720 QMVQKE
+1720 

>member
-1 MYCIVLLLITS
+1 
-12 LSNEATIMSSVSE
+12 MSSVSE

-32 FLMSINLEQYLLHFR
+32 FLMSINLEQYLLRFR
-47 EFGFNTVRD
+47 EFGFNNVMD
-56 CAEINDSVLLQ
+56 CTGINDSVLLK

-81 QLQIVLSKM
+81 QLQIILSKM
-90 QDVSIYANIHKTKKI
+90 QDIPVYANVHKTKKS
-105 DKTSKD
+105 DETSDD
-111 HHAPPSAQ
+111 HHAPPSDQ
-119 NACLE
+119 NRCVE
-124 LSESHSVQ
+124 LSDSHGVP
-132 TCSPTQLGT
+132 TPSPVPSEP

-149 EVSVENSQY
+149 EASVENSQS

-164 QTLPTYNFPIPE
+164 LTLPTHNLPLPE
-176 EEPHLNSGSFPD
+176 EEPHLNSGSFQD
-188 SLFVNEITE
+188 SLFGSEITE
-197 GESLMT
+197 VESLMD
-203 EKTVDCTTTEEQTK
+203 KKPMDCTTEEEQTE
-217 KVDLISENVSKRP
+217 VDLMSENMSKLP
-230 EADPEFLSYPD
+230 HADSEFLSTPG
-241 CSVSEANSGN
+241 CSLSEAHSGN
-251 GTNGLLES
+251 ETNGLLER
-259 SPSSPFFQFQGEMV
+259 SPPPSFFQFQGEMV

-280 SSPVLTPMRSRS
+280 SSPVVTPVRSHS
-292 KLVSRPSRSFLL
+292 KLVSGPSRSFLL
-304 RHRPVPEIPGSA
+304 RHRPVPEIPGS
-316 KGISGSYFCE
+316 KTGISGSYFHE
-326 RRNVATSTGKSVAQQ
+326 RRNVPTSTGRSVTQQ
-341 NTNEENSSSILPY
+341 NSNEENSSSILPY
-354 GENSLFQRL
+354 GETFLFQKL
-363 ENSKKRPIKN
+363 ENSKKKSIKN
-373 EFWSQEEALKGETTT
+373 EFWMHEETPKGETTT
-388 ERNSFFV
+388 ERSSFFV

-401 NRTENISTD
+401 NRTENITED
-410 KVEDIWV
+410 KVEDIWI
-417 PREDKNN
+417 PRQDKNN
-424 LPIDSTSESEYS
+424 LPIDSASESEYS

-446 RRNSK
+446 RKNSK

-457 QKAVNLDPVNRH
+457 QKALNLDPVNRH

-474 STSGNAES
+474 STSGNADS
-482 SVLSSNVISPYAC
+482 SIISSNVISPYAC
-495 FYGSSERKVKSG
+495 FYGSSVKKVKSG

-519 FQKRWVKFDGL
+519 FQKRWVKFDGV

-595 QALSSQCQ
+595 QALSSQSQ

-658 QVDRTGKQSF
+658 QVDRTAKQSF

-722 CKAPN
+722 CKAPD

-781 RANDFWAGNLQKDE
+781 RANDFWAGNLQKEE
-795 ELRVDS
+795 ELHVDS

-823 WASLTKEELNK
+823 LASLTKEELNK

-902 GGLSQESSQS
+902 GGLSQESSPS

-931 EKKQLEETNKKWCV
+931 EKKLLEETNKKWCV

-952 YYEND
+952 YYESD

-966 NINEV
+966 NINDV
-971 ICLVVHK
+971 ICLAVNK
-978 EDFCLNTG
+978 EDFCINTG
-986 PVFTFE
+986 PIFTFE

-1072 GQEDTMH
+1072 GQEDRMN

-1086 TISTVVQN
+1086 TISTMVQN
-1094 GEKLDVLLLVEKGRT
+1094 GEKLDVLLLVEKG
-1109 LYIHGHTKL
+1109 
-1118 DFTVWHTAIE
+1118 
-1128 KAAGTDGNA
+1128 
-1137 LQDQQLSKNDVPI
+1137 S
-1150 IVNSCIAFV
+1150 
-1159 TQYGLGCKY
+1159 LGCKY
-1168 IYQTNGDPLHVTEL
+1168 IYQKNGDPLHISEL
-1182 LENFRKDARSF
+1182 LESFKKDARSF

-1198 KHQLEDVTGVLKSF
+1198 KHQLEDVTGVLKCF

-1233 DTQDNKER
+1233 DTQDDKER

-1253 GVNRATLAAIIEHL
+1253 GVNRATLAALIEHL

-1355 RKEPDCSIIVR
+1355 RKEPDCSIIIR

-1375 LTNDILAIKNIIPT
+1375 LTTDILAIKNIIPM

-1405 ERPLHYTENVLE
+1405 ERPLHYTEN
-1417 QVLRW
+1417 
-1422 SSLAEPGSAYLVV
+1422 
-1435 KRFLTIDTIKH
+1435 
-1446 YDERKALESIK
+1446 
-1457 EGVLKIKEEPSK
+1457 
-1469 ILSGNKFQDRY
+1469 
-1480 FVLRDGY
+1480 
-1487 LFLYKDMKSSKPDK
+1487 SSKPDK
-1501 MCSLSS
+1501 MLSVSS
-1507 MRFYLGVKKKMKP
+1507 MKFYLGVKKKMKP

-1545 MEWMAS
+1545 MEWMAY
-1551 VFIAQHENDI
+1551 VFIAQHENDL

-1582 PLIPIQHEKNAT
+1582 PLIPIQHERNAT
-1594 QARRDIES
+1594 QARREIES

-1607 ERLRFTAKHD
+1607 ERLRLGAKH
-1617 QEPGDGTL
+1617 ELELGDGTL
-1625 KERASIVAQ
+1625 KERASLVAQ

-1655 LEDTETEVLQGQQK
+1655 LEDTETEVFQGQEK
-1669 SHKGLK
+1669 SHKGVK

-1710 RILPKELQAE
+1710 RILAKELQGE
-1720 QMVQKE
+1720 QIVQKEIK

>member
-1 MYCIVLLLITS
+1 
-12 LSNEATIMSSVSE
+12 MSSVSE

-47 EFGFNTVRD
+47 EFGFNTVKD
-56 CAEINDSVLLQ
+56 CAAVNDNVLHKL
-67 VGISPTGH
+67 GISPTGH

-81 QLQIVLSKM
+81 QLQIILSKM
-90 QDVSIYANIHKTKKI
+90 QDIPIYANVHKTKKNDEI
-105 DKTSKD
+105 SKD
-111 HHAPPSAQ
+111 CRTPSSDQ
-119 NACLE
+119 NTCIV
-124 LSESHSVQ
+124 LSDSGSFQ
-132 TCSPTQLGT
+132 TPSPMQSET
-141 VTKNLDQN
+141 VTNNLDRN
-149 EVSVENSQY
+149 DVSVENSQSP
-158 LKSDDK
+158 KSDDK
-164 QTLPTYNFPIPE
+164 LSLPKHIFPIPE
-176 EEPHLNSGSFPD
+176 GEPHLNLGSFQD
-188 SLFVNEITE
+188 SLFGSENIKM
-197 GESLMT
+197 ESLIT
-203 EKTVDCTTTEEQTK
+203 KKTMDCTTEEEQTQQ
-217 KVDLISENVSKRP
+217 VDLISGNVSKLPR
-230 EADPEFLSYPD
+230 ADSECLPSLGFSI
-241 CSVSEANSGN
+241 SEANSGN
-251 GTNGLLES
+251 GANGLLEKS
-259 SPSSPFFQFQGEMV
+259 VPSPFFQFQGEMV

-280 SSPVLTPMRSRS
+280 SSPILEPMRTRS

-304 RHRPVPEIPGSA
+304 RHRPVPEIPGSVR
-316 KGISGSYFCE
+316 GISGSYFRE
-326 RRNVATSTGKSVAQQ
+326 RRNTATSSGKSVTQQ
-341 NTNEENSSSILPY
+341 NSNEENSSSIFPY
-354 GENSLFQRL
+354 GETFLFQRL
-363 ENSKKRPIKN
+363 ENSKKKSIKN
-373 EFWSQEEALKGETTT
+373 EFWTSEKTLKRETTT

-401 NRTENISTD
+401 NRKENVSED
-410 KVEDIWV
+410 KVEDIWI

-424 LPIDSTSESEYS
+424 FPIDSASESEYS

-446 RRNSK
+446 RKSSK
-451 PSKSRT
+451 ASKSRT
-457 QKAVNLDPVNRH
+457 QKPLNLDPINRH

-474 STSGNAES
+474 STSRNADS
-482 SVLSSNVISPYAC
+482 SVISSNVISPYAC
-495 FYGSSERKVKSG
+495 FYGSSARKIKSG
-507 WLDKLCPQGKRM
+507 WLDKLSPQGKRM

-537 DKEKYSKGI
+537 EKEKYSKGI

-564 VVTTQRTFVFRVEK
+564 VVTMQRTFVFRVEK
-578 EEERNDWISIL
+578 EEERNDWIGVL
-589 LNALKL
+589 LNALKSQSPSL
-595 QALSSQCQ
+595 HSQA
-603 AAVAPEKCGY
+603 VVVPEKCGY

-658 QVDRTGKQSF
+658 QVDRTVKQSF

-696 SIAETLSDYEV
+696 SIVETLSDYEV

-722 CKAPN
+722 CKAPD

-795 ELRVDS
+795 ELYMDS

-823 WASLTKEELNK
+823 LASLTKEELNK

-864 PEHSTPYLL
+864 PVHSTPYLL

-895 QHDIHSE
+895 QHDTHSE
-902 GGLSQESSQS
+902 GGSSQEPTQS
-912 MFLCDFLYQ
+912 TFLCDFLYQ

-926 SKLSS
+926 SKLASDR
-931 EKKQLEETNKKWCV
+931 KLLEETNKKWCV
-945 LEGGFLS
+945 LEAGFLS

-971 ICLVVHK
+971 ICLAVHK
-978 EDFCLNTG
+978 EDLYLNTG
-986 PVFTFE
+986 PIFTFE

-1006 TSQAQRKW
+1006 TSQAQRRW

-1056 FAMDK
+1056 FAIDK
-1061 SSLRFCLQMQE
+1061 SSLRFYLQMQE
-1072 GQEDTMH
+1072 AQEDRMH

-1086 TISTVVQN
+1086 TISTMVQN
-1094 GEKLDVLLLVEKGRT
+1094 GGKMDVLLLVEKGRA

-1118 DFTVWHTAIE
+1118 DFTVWRTAIE

-1159 TQYGLGCKY
+1159 TQYGLGCKF
-1168 IYQTNGDPLHVTEL
+1168 IYQKSGDPLHVSEL
-1182 LENFRKDARSF
+1182 LENFKKDARSF

-1233 DTQDNKER
+1233 DTQDDKER

-1253 GVNRATLAAIIEHL
+1253 GVNRATLAAVIEHL

-1355 RKEPDCSIIVR
+1355 RKEPDCSIIIR

-1375 LTNDILAIKNIIPT
+1375 LTSDILAIKNIIPT
-1389 KDDIWATF
+1389 RGDIWAIF

-1417 QVLRW
+1417 QVLQW

-1435 KRFLTIDTIKH
+1435 KRFLTTDTIKH
-1446 YDERKALESIK
+1446 YNERKSLESIK
-1457 EGVLKIKEEPSK
+1457 EGILKIKEEPSK

-1480 FVLRDGY
+1480 FVLRDGC
-1487 LFLYKDMKSSKPDK
+1487 LFLYKDLKSSKYDK
-1501 MCSLSS
+1501 MFPLSS
-1507 MRFYLGVKKKMKP
+1507 VKFYLGVKKKMKP

-1535 HLCCDSSQTQ
+1535 HLCCDSFQTQ
-1545 MEWMAS
+1545 TEWMAS
-1551 VFIAQHENDI
+1551 IFIAQHENDI
-1561 WPPAG
+1561 CPPAG

-1594 QARRDIES
+1594 QARRNIES
-1602 ARAEL
+1602 VRAEL
-1607 ERLRFTAKHD
+1607 ERLRLSEKYD
-1617 QEPGDGTL
+1617 QESGDGGL
-1625 KERASIVAQ
+1625 RERASVVAH
-1634 CLEHKDEKL
+1634 CLERKDEKP
-1643 RNRTRKHRSFNC
+1643 RSRARKHRSFNC
-1655 LEDTETEVLQGQQK
+1655 LEDTETEVFEGQQK
-1669 SHKGLK
+1669 GHRDLK
-1675 TLRKTEDRNGKA
+1675 TLRKAEDRNGKA
-1687 TLDSN
+1687 PLDSDK
-1692 NKLPPKVI
+1692 KLPPKVI

-1710 RILPKELQAE
+1710 RTLPKELQGE
-1720 QMVQKE
+1720 QILQKEIK

>member
-1 MYCIVLLLITS
+1 
-12 LSNEATIMSSVSE
+12 MSSVSE

-32 FLMSINLEQYLLHFR
+32 FLMSINLEQYLLRFR
-47 EFGFNTVRD
+47 EFGFNNVRD
-56 CAEINDSVLLQ
+56 CAEINDSVLLK

-81 QLQIVLSKM
+81 QLQIILSKM
-90 QDVSIYANIHKTKKI
+90 QDTSIYANVHKTKKNHE
-105 DKTSKD
+105 TSED
-111 HHAPPSAQ
+111 HHAPSSAQ
-119 NACLE
+119 NTCLE
-124 LSESHSVQ
+124 LSDSHSVQ
-132 TCSPTQLGT
+132 TPSPMQLEI
-141 VTKNLDQN
+141 VTESLDQN
-149 EVSVENSQY
+149 EVSVENSQSF
-158 LKSDDK
+158 KSDDK
-164 QTLPTYNFPIPE
+164 LTLPTYNFPIPE
-176 EEPHLNSGSFPD
+176 EEPHLNSDSFQD
-188 SLFVNEITE
+188 SLLGSEITDV
-197 GESLMT
+197 ESLT
-203 EKTVDCTTTEEQTK
+203 AQKTIDCTTEEEQTK
-217 KVDLISENVSKRP
+217 KVDLISENVSKLP
-230 EADPEFLSYPD
+230 SADPEFLSSPD

-259 SPSSPFFQFQGEMV
+259 SPPSPFFQFQGEMV

-280 SSPVLTPMRSRS
+280 SSPVLTPTRSRS

-316 KGISGSYFCE
+316 KGISGSYFRE
-326 RRNVATSTGKSVAQQ
+326 RRNVPTSTGKSMTQQ
-341 NTNEENSSSILPY
+341 NTNEENSSSIFPY
-354 GENSLFQRL
+354 GETFLFQRL
-363 ENSKKRPIKN
+363 ENSKSHRAVGNIKTIV
-373 EFWSQEEALKGETTT
+373 F
-388 ERNSFFV
+388 SF
-395 KSSIYD
+395 SIYD
-401 NRTENISTD
+401 NRMQNVSED
-410 KVEDIWV
+410 KVEDIWI

-424 LPIDSTSESEYS
+424 LPIDSASESEYS
-436 TVEECFQSLR
+436 TVEECFHSLR
-446 RRNSK
+446 RKHSK
-451 PSKSRT
+451 PYKSRT
-457 QKAVNLDPVNRH
+457 QKAANLVPVNRH

-474 STSGNAES
+474 STSGKADS
-482 SVLSSNVISPYAC
+482 SIISSNVISPYAC
-495 FYGSSERKVKSG
+495 FYGSSARKVKSG

-595 QALSSQCQ
+595 QALSSQSQ
-603 AAVAPEKCGY
+603 GAVAPEKCGY

-658 QVDRTGKQSF
+658 QVDRTVKQSF

-781 RANDFWAGNLQKDE
+781 RANDFWAGSLQKDE
-795 ELRVDS
+795 ELHVDS
-801 PVEKRKNFITQKYKE
+801 PVEKRKNFITRKYKE

-895 QHDIHSE
+895 QHDIHAE

-912 MFLCDFLYQ
+912 TFLCDFLYQ

-931 EKKQLEETNKKWCV
+931 EKKILEETNKKWCV

-971 ICLVVHK
+971 ICLAVHK

-986 PVFTFE
+986 PIFTFE

-1072 GQEDTMH
+1072 GQEDRMH

-1086 TISTVVQN
+1086 TISTVLQN

-1118 DFTVWHTAIE
+1118 DFTVWHTAIA

-1168 IYQTNGDPLHVTEL
+1168 IYQKNGDPLHVSEL
-1182 LENFRKDARSF
+1182 LESFKKDARSF
-1193 KLRAG
+1193 KLIAG

-1233 DTQDNKER
+1233 DTQDDKER

-1267 YRVQKCSEINHM
+1267 YRVQK
-1279 NAHNL
+1279 L
-1284 ALVFSSCLF
+1284 
-1293 QTKGQT
+1293 
-1299 SEEVNVI
+1299 NVI

-1355 RKEPDCSIIVR
+1355 RKEPDCSIIIR

-1435 KRFLTIDTIKH
+1435 KRFLTIDTVKH
-1446 YDERKALESIK
+1446 YNERKALESIK

-1501 MCSLSS
+1501 MFSLSS
-1507 MRFYLGVKKKMKP
+1507 MKFYLGVKKKMKP
-1520 PTSWGLTAYSEKHHW
+1520 PTSWGLTAYSEKHLW

-1545 MEWMAS
+1545 MEWMAN
-1551 VFIAQHENDI
+1551 VFIAQHESDI

-1571 SITKNP
+1571 SITKTP

-1594 QARRDIES
+1594 QAWRDIES
-1602 ARAEL
+1602 AKAEL
-1607 ERLRFTAKHD
+1607 ERLRLSAKRD

-1625 KERASIVAQ
+1625 RERASIVAQ

-1643 RNRTRKHRSFNC
+1643 RNRTRKHWSFNC
-1655 LEDTETEVLQGQQK
+1655 LEDTEAEVLQGQQK
-1669 SHKGLK
+1669 GQKGLK

-1700 EELSVVLQRS
+1700 EELSVVLQRA
-1710 RILPKELQAE
+1710 RTLPKESQPE
-1720 QMVQKE
+1720 

>member
-1 MYCIVLLLITS
+1 
-12 LSNEATIMSSVSE
+12 MSSVSE
-25 VNVDIKD
+25 VNADIRD

-47 EFGFNTVRD
+47 EFGFYTVRD
-56 CAEINDSVLLQ
+56 CTSINDSVLHQ
-67 VGISPTGH
+67 IGISPTGH

-81 QLQIVLSKM
+81 QLQMIFSKM
-90 QDVSIYANIHKTKKI
+90 QDFPIYANVHKAKNGSTTKEQQHSDPSSSTHTGI
-105 DKTSKD
+105 ECSDSITVHRPGPAPSEMVTTST
-111 HHAPPSAQ
+111 
-119 NACLE
+119 
-124 LSESHSVQ
+124 LSEGNCQSPKSH
-132 TCSPTQLGT
+132 
-141 VTKNLDQN
+141 
-149 EVSVENSQY
+149 
-158 LKSDDK
+158 DK
-164 QTLPTYNFPIPE
+164 LCLSSHDLLCPE
-176 EEPHLNSGSFPD
+176 EELHQNVDSSKD
-188 SLFVNEITE
+188 SLFGGVNVKIDPLITKRAVE
-197 GESLMT
+197 YTAGEEHT
-203 EKTVDCTTTEEQTK
+203 EKGNLTSEDSSKALSTNTECLPSGDCPTSGTH
-217 KVDLISENVSKRP
+217 
-230 EADPEFLSYPD
+230 
-241 CSVSEANSGN
+241 SGN
-251 GTNGLLES
+251 GTNGVLES
-259 SPSSPFFQFQGEMV
+259 FPPTPFFQFQGEMV
-273 VNDLYVP
+273 VNELYVP
-280 SSPVLTPMRSRS
+280 SSPVHGPMRSRS

-304 RHRPVPEIPGSA
+304 RHRPVPEIPGST
-316 KGISGSYFCE
+316 KSIPGSYFRD
-326 RRNVATSTGKSVAQQ
+326 RRSNTTSAGKSLTLK
-341 NTNEENSSSILPY
+341 NSNEDNSTSIFPY
-354 GENSLFQRL
+354 GETFLFQRL
-363 ENSKKRPIKN
+363 ESSKKRSIKN
-373 EFWSQEEALKGETTT
+373 EFWPHENTVKEEAATT
-388 ERNSFFV
+388 RNSILTQ
-395 KSSIYD
+395 SSIYD
-401 NRTENISTD
+401 NRKEKVSED
-410 KVEDIWV
+410 KVEDIWI

-424 LPIDSTSESEYS
+424 LAQDSASESEYS

-446 RRNSK
+446 RKNSK
-451 PSKSRT
+451 ASKSRT
-457 QKAVNLDPVNRH
+457 QKAFYLDPFNRH

-474 STSGNAES
+474 STSGNTEPS
-482 SVLSSNVISPYAC
+482 STISNAISPYAC
-495 FYGSSERKVKSG
+495 FYGSSAAKEKCG
-507 WLDKLCPQGKRM
+507 WLDKLSPQGKRM

-537 DKEKYSKGI
+537 DREMYSKGI
-546 IPLSAISTVR
+546 IPLTAISTVR
-556 VQGDNKFE
+556 AQGDNKFE
-564 VVTTQRTFVFRVEK
+564 IVTTQRTFVFRVEK

-589 LNALKL
+589 LSALKSPSL
-595 QALSSQCQ
+595 ASQLQ

-622 IFTVLSGNSVW
+622 IFTVLRGNSVW

-658 QVDRTGKQSF
+658 QVDRAVKQSF

-676 FSFTAESE
+676 FSFTADSE
-684 KEKQEWIEAVQQ
+684 REKQEWIEAVQQ

-722 CKAPN
+722 CKAPD

-795 ELRVDS
+795 ELQVDS

-816 GRFRKTL
+816 GKFRKTL
-823 WASLTKEELNK
+823 LASLTKEELNK

-864 PEHSTPYLL
+864 PVHSTPYLL

-895 QHDIHSE
+895 QYDAHFE
-902 GGLSQESSQS
+902 GGSSQDAAQS
-912 MFLCDFLYQ
+912 SFLCDFLYQ
-921 APAAA
+921 TAAAA
-926 SKLSS
+926 SRVSS
-931 EKKQLEETNKKWCV
+931 EKKLLEDTNKKWCV

-957 KSTTPNGTI
+957 RCTTPNGTI
-966 NINEV
+966 NISEV
-971 ICLVVHK
+971 ICLAVHK
-978 EDFCLNTG
+978 EDFYLNTG
-986 PVFTFE
+986 PIFVFE

-999 AFLFGAE
+999 VFLFGAE
-1006 TSQAQRKW
+1006 TSQIQRKW
-1014 TEAIAKHFVPFVA
+1014 TETIAKRFVPFVA

-1039 QLYYKD
+1039 QLFYKD

-1061 SSLRFCLQMQE
+1061 SSLCFCLQTQE
-1072 GQEDTMH
+1072 AQEERMN

-1086 TISTVVQN
+1086 TISTMVQN
-1094 GEKLDVLLLVEKGRT
+1094 GEKVDVLLLVEKGRT

-1137 LQDQQLSKNDVPI
+1137 LQDQQLCKNDVPI

-1168 IYQTNGDPLHVTEL
+1168 IYQKDGDPLHISEL
-1182 LENFRKDARSF
+1182 LESFKKDARSV

-1220 LTKELYPYWISAL
+1220 LTKELYPYWVSAL
-1233 DTQDNKER
+1233 DTQDEKER
-1241 IKKYGA
+1241 TSKYRA
-1247 FIRTLP
+1247 FIRSLP
-1253 GVNRATLAAIIEHL
+1253 GVNRATLAALIEHL

-1284 ALVFSSCLF
+1284 AMVFSSCLF

-1315 IFEVK
+1315 IFEV
-1320 EDQVKQ
+1320 
-1326 MDIENSF
+1326 
-1333 ITKWKDTQVSQAGD
+1333 SQAGD
-1347 LLIEVYVE
+1347 LLIEVFVE
-1355 RKEPDCSIIVR
+1355 RKEPDCSIIIR

-1375 LTNDILAIKNIIPT
+1375 LTNDILAIKNIIPM
-1389 KDDIWATF
+1389 KGDIWATF

-1417 QVLRW
+1417 QVLQW

-1435 KRFLTIDTIKH
+1435 KRFLTVDSIKQCR
-1446 YDERKALESIK
+1446 EKSIK
-1457 EGVLKIKEEPSK
+1457 EGILKLKEEPSK
-1469 ILSGNKFQDRY
+1469 ILSGNKFQDRCV
-1480 FVLRDGY
+1480 VLRDGH
-1487 LFLYKDMKSSKPDK
+1487 LFIYKDPKSSKHDK
-1501 MCSLSS
+1501 MFPLRA
-1507 MRFYLGVKKKMKP
+1507 MKFYLGVKKKMKP
-1520 PTSWGLTAYSEKHHW
+1520 PTSWGLTVYSEKHHW
-1535 HLCCDSSQTQ
+1535 HLCCDSLQAQ

-1551 VFIAQHENDI
+1551 IFIAQHENDI

-1582 PLIPIQHEKNAT
+1582 PLIPIQHERNAT
-1594 QARRDIES
+1594 QARKNIET

-1607 ERLRFTAKHD
+1607 ERLRLSEKHD
-1617 QEPGDGTL
+1617 PRDFTDSSL
-1625 KERASIVAQ
+1625 KDRASLIAH

-1643 RNRTRKHRSFNC
+1643 RNRARKHRSFNC
-1655 LEDTETEVLQGQQK
+1655 LEDTEAEGPHGLPK
-1669 SHKGLK
+1669 AYKGPK
-1675 TLRKTEDRNGKA
+1675 TLKKTEERNSKA
-1687 TLDSN
+1687 TLDADP
-1692 NKLPPKVI
+1692 KLPSKVI

-1710 RILPKELQAE
+1710 RPLHKELPDE
-1720 QMVQKE
+1720 QTLQKEVK